1 MIKRKAKTALVFNP
15 SGRQLSIN
23 GSRSRS
29 EVKRRGKRRNPV
41 AVKAVARR
49 RNPNRKSNPINSATA
64 LIAAAAMAGVG
75 VSLFDVAATYLL
87 PNASSLVRVGVKVG
101 GAWALNEY
109 GAKLPV
115 LGKYRS
121 EIALVVL
128 TSAAIDLMK
137 LYLFPV
143 VAKAASSF
151 GLTSAPAALSAAPA
165 VDDGTVAGFYDQYAP
180 AYFG

>member
-1 MIKRKAKTALVFNP
+1 MTKARKAKTALVFNP

-23 GSRSRS
+23 GSRRRTVKSRS
-29 EVKRRGKRRNPV
+29 KRRSNPV
-41 AVKAVARR
+41 AAKAVTRR
-49 RNPNRKSNPINSATA
+49 RNPRRKSNPITSATA
-64 LIAAAAMAGVG
+64 LIATAAMAGVG

-143 VAKAASSF
+143 VAKAANSF
-151 GLTSAPAALSAAPA
+151 GLVGSGPSLTAAP
-165 VDDGTVAGFYDQYAP
+165 DDGGVSGFYGEQFTP

>member
-29 EVKRRGKRRNPV
+29 KVKRRGKRRNPV

-49 RNPNRKSNPINSATA
+49 RNPNRKSNPINSVTA
-64 LIAAAAMAGVG
+64 LVATAAMAGIG
-75 VSLFDVAATYLL
+75 VSLFDVAATYLI
-87 PNASSLVRVGVKVG
+87 PSSSSLVRVGVKAG

-109 GAKLPV
+109 GKRIPV
-115 LGKYRS
+115 LGAYHK

-128 TSAAIDLMK
+128 TSAAIDLFK

-151 GLTSAPAALSAAPA
+151 GLAAAPAPVLSAAP
-165 VDDGTVAGFYDQYAP
+165 DDGGVAGFYGEQFTP
-180 AYFG
+180 AYYG